1 MVFEDL
7 DDVGD
12 GGSLLSD
19 GDVDAVELLVLG
31 SRGVIEGSLLVNDGI
46 NGNSS
51 LSSLSVTNDEL
62 SLASSNGDL
71 YIKFITKRFF
81 ERY

>member
-1 MVFEDL
+1 VVSEDL

-19 GDVDAVELLVLG
+19 GDVDAVELLGLITG
-31 SRGVIEGSLLVNDGI
+31 GIIESSLLVNDGI

-81 ERY
+81 GSY

>member
-1 MVFEDL
+1 VVSEDL

-19 GDVDAVELLVLG
+19 GDVDAVELLGLITG
-31 SRGVIEGSLLVNDGI
+31 GIIESSLLVNDGI

-51 LSSLSVTNDEL
+51 LSSLSVTNDEF

-81 ERY
+81 GRY

>member
-1 MVFEDL
+1 VVSEDL

-19 GDVDAVELLVLG
+19 GDVDAVELLGLITG
-31 SRGVIEGSLLVNDGI
+31 GIIESSLLVNDGI
-46 NGNSS
+46 NGYSS

-71 YIKFITKRFF
+71 YIKFISKRFF
-81 ERY
+81 GRY

>member
-1 MVFEDL
+1 VVSEDL

-19 GDVDAVELLVLG
+19 GDVDAVELLGLITG
-31 SRGVIEGSLLVNDGI
+31 GIIESSLLVNDGI

-81 ERY
+81 GRY